1 MFLEDIADK
10 LSPIETKASSLF
22 QNATEKASSL
32 DDYVLDS
39 ISDSVVSRLDAW
51 LIQHPFIYWSVNHPI
66 ISLIGGLIT
75 IILTI
80 RLLATIYR
88 ALAKMIDRMW
98 LWILRSPWLLLKFFF
113 GWEKKPKIPP
123 NSIITNY
130 EVTNNPEQLQEIM
143 TRLDKIQQQQEQ
155 ILQDLALLK
164 QQPHSI
170 ETKHIKLTTKS
181 IIANKQ

>member
-1 MFLEDIADK
+1 MFLEDLADK
-10 LSPIETKASSLF
+10 LSPLETKASSLL

-39 ISDSVVSRLDAW
+39 ISDSVVSRFDAW
-51 LIQHPFIYWSVNHPI
+51 LMQHPFIFWLVNHPI

-75 IILTI
+75 IILTV

-88 ALAKMIDRMW
+88 AIANMIDRMW
-98 LWILRSPWLLLKFFF
+98 LWILRSPWLLLKFLF
-113 GWEKKPKIPP
+113 GWEVKPHPP
-123 NSIITNY
+123 NSIVTNY

-155 ILQDLALLK
+155 ILQDLAQLK
-164 QQPHSI
+164 QQPHTV
-170 ETKHIKLTTKS
+170 ETKQIKLTTKS
-181 IIANKQ
+181 IIADRQ